1 MRNVKKFGAALAM
14 VGVMAIGM
22 TTFGTT
28 VHASTGAPT
37 KAAICASIESAE
49 KSLSSSTNPFVV
61 KYLQTLLAYLQRLE
75 VLVGGCTGS

>member
-37 KAAICASIESAE
+37 QASICASIAKVEAAVSA
-49 KSLSSSTNPFVV
+49 STNPWV
-61 KYLQTLLAYLQRLE
+61 KAYLNAILAGLQRLE
-75 VLVGGCTGS
+75 NLVGGCAGS